1 MWKRPA
7 LALVALSFALAA
19 GANAQ
24 GPERIEARIATA
36 ADPAQQY
43 ALFVPKDAAPDAPL
57 LIVLDPRGRAVAT
70 RDFVIDAARA
80 RGWIVLSSWQSRS
93 DTDEAVTLRALDAL
107 WKASARYPH
116 DARRVYLAGMSGT
129 AKTLW
134 VVAPKLRVAGLLGSA
149 GGRPPELPPLARDA
163 PAFYGFTGTS
173 DFNHREM
180 FALDAALAGVG
191 TPHRLD
197 VYPGGHGW
205 PPVEAFADAL
215 AWFDLQAMRDGRMAR
230 DAAFIEQRFTACA
243 SAAAAGFDV
252 LERWRLQAQCA
263 RDFDGLHD
271 VTALREA
278 TQALDTSPE
287 VARLRKQDATLAA
300 DERRYARR
308 FDAWR
313 ERFGRRFIEGVEQ
326 PPLPRNESLRQLQ
339 VATLR
344 KRAADADPRVAA
356 SAQRLLAWV
365 HAAAAFYLPAQFDAK
380 GDHNRAV
387 ALGDIADAT
396 EPLDVAD

>member
-1 MWKRPA
+1 LLR
-7 LALVALSFALAA
+7 
-19 GANAQ
+19 
-24 GPERIEARIATA
+24 RIATA
-36 ADPAQQY
+36 TDPTQQY

-57 LIVLDPRGRAVAT
+57 LIVLDPRGRAVLS

-107 WKASARYPH
+107 WKESARYPH
-116 DARRVYLAGMSGT
+116 DARRMYLAGMSGT

-134 VVAPKLRVAGLLGSA
+134 VVAPNLGVAGLLGSA
-149 GGRPPELPPLARDA
+149 GGRPPELPPLTRDA
-163 PAFYGFTGTS
+163 PAFYGFTGMS

-180 FALDAALAGVG
+180 FALDTMLAGVG

-205 PPVEAFADAL
+205 PPVEGFADAI
-215 AWFDLQAMRDGRMAR
+215 AWFDLQAMRTGRMPR
-230 DAAFIEQRFTACA
+230 DAAFVEQRFTACKT
-243 SAAAAGFDV
+243 AADAGFDA
-252 LERWRLQAQCA
+252 LERWRLQAQCVRDFAGLRDVAAMRTEVEA
-263 RDFDGLHD
+263 RDKAPD
-271 VTALREA
+271 
-278 TQALDTSPE
+278 
-287 VARLRKQDATLAA
+287 VARLRTQDDKLVA

-313 ERFGRRFIEGVEQ
+313 ERFGRRFVEGVEQ
-326 PPLPRNESLRQLQ
+326 PPLPIGDTLRQLQ
-339 VATLR
+339 IATLR
-344 KRAADADPRVAA
+344 KRANDADLRVAA

-387 ALGDIADAT
+387 ALGELADAT
-396 EPLDVAD
+396 APADEAE

>member
-1 MWKRPA
+1 MWNRPA
-7 LALVALSFALAA
+7 LAFFSLAFALTAHAA
-19 GANAQ
+19 
-24 GPERIEARIATA
+24 GPERVEARIATA

-43 ALFVPKDAAPDAPL
+43 ALFVPKDAGANAPL

-70 RDFVIDAARA
+70 RDFVIEAARA
-80 RGWIVLSSWQSRS
+80 RGWIVMSSWQSRS

-107 WKASARYPH
+107 WKESARYPH

-134 VVAPKLRVAGLLGSA
+134 VVAPKLHVAGLLGSA
-149 GGRPPELPPLARDA
+149 GGRPPELPPLTRNA
-163 PAFYGFTGTS
+163 PAFQGFTGMS

-197 VYPGGHGW
+197 VSPGGHGW

-215 AWFDLQAMRDGRMAR
+215 AWFDLQAMRSGRMPR
-230 DAAFIEQRFTACA
+230 DAAFIEQRFSACTTAA
-243 SAAAAGFDV
+243 DAGFDA
-252 LERWRLQAQCA
+252 LERWRLQAQCV
-263 RDFDGLHD
+263 RDFEGLRD
-271 VTALREA
+271 VAALR
-278 TQALDTSPE
+278 TNVDALEKSSD
-287 VARLRKQDATLAA
+287 VARLRSQDDKLAA

-313 ERFGRRFIEGVEQ
+313 ERFGRRFVEGLEQ
-326 PPLPRNESLRQLQ
+326 PPLPLNESLRQLQ
-339 VATLR
+339 IATLR

-387 ALGDIADAT
+387 ALGDLAEATAPVDDA
-396 EPLDVAD
+396 E